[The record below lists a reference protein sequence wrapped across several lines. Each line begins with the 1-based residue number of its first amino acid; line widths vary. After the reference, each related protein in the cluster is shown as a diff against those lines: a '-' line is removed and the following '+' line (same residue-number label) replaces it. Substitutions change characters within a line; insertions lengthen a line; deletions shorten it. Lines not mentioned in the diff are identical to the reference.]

1 MWLAYVLMVAFALAK
16 PVPWYGLAFGFFALL
31 FLFWILMRVVFPPD
45 LKTQKR

>member
-1 MWLAYVLMVAFALAK
+1 MWLAYVLMVAFVLAK
-16 PVPWYGLAFGFFALL
+16 PVPYGLAFGFFALL